1 MPKAAKTSKLNRVAR
16 RVAAAD
22 PLPLNSE
29 RPNAQSQKQ
38 DEPLTGEG
46 SENLS
51 RGQRKRFA
59 KREQYKKREKMILS
73 SLRLKVL
80 DEQKGINGLNSIRE
94 ALIGSTKDKIQ
105 GTLERK
111 TQLTNKG
118 KQKLVAEEVHHMG
131 LVLQHPSFKENPFE
145 TMQEHL
151 RNTLAQQK
159 AELELKARERS
170 DQEKVQ
176 REAKKEQK
184 KERLQ
189 GVKKNKKKYNA
200 TRSKY

>member
-1 MPKAAKTSKLNRVAR
+1 MPKAAKNSKLNRVAR

-22 PLPLNSE
+22 PLPLKTE
-29 RPNAQSQKQ
+29 RLDAQSQKEA
-38 DEPLTGEG
+38 EPLNEG

-51 RGQRKRFA
+51 RGQRKRLA

-73 SLRLKVL
+73 TLRLKSL
-80 DEQKGINGLNSIRE
+80 DEKKGINGLDSIRE
-94 ALIGSTKDKIQ
+94 ELVGSSKDTVKVALEPNGQ
-105 GTLERK
+105 R
-111 TQLTNKG
+111 TNNRMR
-118 KQKLVAEEVHHMG
+118 KLVSEEVHHMG
-131 LVLQHPSFKENPFE
+131 LVLQHPSFKANPFE

-159 AELELKARERS
+159 TELESKAKERS
-170 DQEKVQ
+170 GQEKVQ
-176 REAKKEQK
+176 RELKRTQK

-189 GVKKNKKKYNA
+189 GVKKARKRCNA

>member
-22 PLPLNSE
+22 PLPPNSE

-38 DEPLTGEG
+38 DEPLIEG

-73 SLRLKVL
+73 SLKLKAL
-80 DEQKGINGLNSIRE
+80 DEQKGINGLSSIRE

-105 GTLERK
+105 GKLEHQ

-131 LVLQHPSFKENPFE
+131 LVLEHPSFKENPFE

-159 AELELKARERS
+159 AELESKARERS
-170 DQEKVQ
+170 DQEKKQ
-176 REAKKEQK
+176 REAKRKQK
-184 KERLQ
+184 KKRSQ
-189 GVKKNKKKYNA
+189 GMKKTKKKYNA